1 MIKVIDNILTKKQEL
16 DLQFILGDKF
26 PWYSAPASTCG
37 RWPYLS
43 HMFLNRSSAIP
54 NSHYFPIVSNIIK
67 QIIIKKFKLPFSK
80 FMRLN
85 ANWSFGPK
93 ERTTD
98 PHTDHPW
105 DHKVFI
111 LYLTPSKGETI
122 IYKEQITYKGENYS
136 YMIPVEKFKGHV
148 KKKIYPQKNRALVFS
163 GLHYHCHRF
172 PKEKIND
179 TVDPNYTD
187 GSNKLTLNR
196 RVILIASFA

>member
-1 MIKVIDNILTKKQEL
+1 MKIAFYAPLKSPDSPIPSGDRKMAR
-16 DLQFILGDKF
+16 QFIACL
-26 PWYSAPASTCG
+26 
-37 RWPYLS
+37 
-43 HMFLNRSSAIP
+43 RSEGHDVRLISRLKSREANGI
-54 NSHYFPIVSNIIK
+54 HHK